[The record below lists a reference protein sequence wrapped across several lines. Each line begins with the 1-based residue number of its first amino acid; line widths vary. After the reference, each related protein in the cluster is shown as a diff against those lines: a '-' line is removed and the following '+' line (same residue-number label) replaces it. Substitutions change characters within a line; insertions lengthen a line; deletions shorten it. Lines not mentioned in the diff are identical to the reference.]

1 MLGFR
6 AATQRTASDNDRE
19 NCFCYDTH
27 DNFSTIPSTHIQT
40 TMRSTQLQNS
50 PQAGDLAPDFTADS
64 TSGKQVRLS
73 SFRGKQNVLLA
84 FFPLAFTGTCTKE
97 LVCFTEDFDQFAG
110 KGIEILPISVDAI
123 PSLRE
128 FKNKLQMKTD
138 LLSDFKRD
146 ISRAYGV
153 LNEDR
158 FFANRAYFLIDKEG
172 RVRWSHIETNNSE
185 RRENEEIFAA
195 MHLLS

>member
-1 MLGFR
+1 ML
-6 AATQRTASDNDRE
+6 TV
-19 NCFCYDTH
+19 
-27 DNFSTIPSTHIQT
+27 
-40 TMRSTQLQNS
+40 TQLQNS
-50 PQAGDLAPDFTADS
+50 PQVGDIAPEFTAAS
-64 TSGKQVRLS
+64 TAGSDVTLSAFLGKR
-73 SFRGKQNVLLA
+73 NVLLA

-110 KGIEILPISVDAI
+110 RGVEILPISVDSV

-128 FKNKLQMKTD
+128 FKNKLRMKTD

-158 FFANRAYFLIDKEG
+158 FYSNRAYFLIDKLG
-172 RVRWSHIETNNSE
+172 IVRWSHIESNNSE
-185 RRENEEIFAA
+185 RRDNEQLLAEIKR
-195 MHLLS
+195 LS

>member
-1 MLGFR
+1 M
-6 AATQRTASDNDRE
+6 T
-19 NCFCYDTH
+19 
-27 DNFSTIPSTHIQT
+27 
-40 TMRSTQLQNS
+40 STQLQNS
-50 PQAGDLAPDFTADS
+50 PQVGDHAPEFTAPS
-64 TSGKQVRLS
+64 TSGGDVSLS
-73 SFRGKQNVLLA
+73 SFLGRRNVLLA

-97 LVCFTEDFDQFAG
+97 LICFTEDFDQFADNG
-110 KGIEILPISVDAI
+110 VEILPISVDAV

-158 FFANRAYFLIDKEG
+158 FYSNRAYFLIDKEG
-172 RVRWSHIETNNSE
+172 RVRWSHVEAKNGD
-185 RRENEEIFAA
+185 RRENAEILTAIK
-195 MHLLS
+195 LLS

>member
-1 MLGFR
+1 MM
-6 AATQRTASDNDRE
+6 TA
-19 NCFCYDTH
+19 
-27 DNFSTIPSTHIQT
+27 I
-40 TMRSTQLQNS
+40 QLQNS
-50 PQAGDLAPDFTADS
+50 PQVGDVAPDFTAAS
-64 TSGKQVRLS
+64 TSGSDVSLG
-73 SFRGKQNVLLA
+73 SFRGKRNVLLA

-110 KGIEILPISVDAI
+110 QGVEILPISVDSI

-128 FKNKLQMKTD
+128 FKNKLRMKTD

-158 FFANRAYFLIDKEG
+158 FYSNRAYFLIDKEG
-172 RVRWSHIETNNSE
+172 RVRWTYIETNNSD
-185 RRENEEIFAA
+185 RRENSEILAA
-195 MHLLS
+195 IVQLS

>member
-1 MLGFR
+1 MTV
-6 AATQRTASDNDRE
+6 A
-19 NCFCYDTH
+19 
-27 DNFSTIPSTHIQT
+27 
-40 TMRSTQLQNS
+40 QLQNS
-50 PQAGDLAPDFTADS
+50 PQVGDVAPDFTAAS
-64 TSGKQVRLS
+64 TSGKDVSLAD
-73 SFRGKQNVLLA
+73 FRGKKNVLLA
-84 FFPLAFTGTCTKE
+84 FFPLAFTGTCSKE
-97 LVCFTEDFDQFAG
+97 LACFSEDFDRFAG
-110 KGIEILPISVDAI
+110 RGVEILPISVDAV

-172 RVRWSHIETNNSE
+172 RLRWSHVETNNSE